1 MWQPSRLR
9 VNGLARYPFRRR
21 RHAYPSD
28 GQHWILWTRKSLT
41 LYVNWL
47 IHREFPVHLY
57 QVFHDESDLDVEMF
71 DEVTDE
77 AHDEEYDGIT
87 QAG

>member
-1 MWQPSRLR
+1 M
-9 VNGLARYPFRRR
+9 
-21 RHAYPSD
+21 
-28 GQHWILWTRKSLT
+28 
-41 LYVNWL
+41 NWL